1 MEALVARPS
10 ASRIACLV
18 TMLLGVVV
26 AASPVSAQDGC
37 EFGEEGND
45 VLRQVTMT
53 GGEAIF
59 YVTRPHLV
67 CEGGIQIWADSAE
80 AFTATNLAHLIGSVR
95 YEDPTRTLVADE
107 ARYFSQVGRLQ
118 AQGGMRV
125 VDRDEGST
133 IENGALVYLRRTDFR
148 DVESMTVTMLDD
160 ESRPRATL
168 SDAGDAAAPGEE
180 RVYVVVG
187 DRIESRG
194 ADLLRSTGAVE
205 LLFDSVVAYA
215 DTLEYEETVDRVD
228 LRGNAVVDAPEYD
241 LRGARI
247 ELTSPEAGR
256 RDVRATRDAQLTGE
270 DFSLTAERIF
280 LFARDDRM
288 ERLVALPA
296 ATDSASAAAGRPA
309 VEPVPSGPTPM
320 AATGQR
326 PVAVAQSFEIT
337 ADSLEILAP
346 EERLERVFA
355 AGRARSVSTG
365 RDSLTVESLPDVART
380 DWLEGDTIVV
390 TFVPRARAV
399 MAAAADS
406 VAGAAPVSTPDPEL
420 VADSVGGGAL
430 EAGDTADAGVDVD
443 RIVAIASARS
453 LYRLPPSDRSAV
465 AGVDPPAVH
474 YVVGDRI
481 TIVMRD
487 GEVERMEVVGST
499 TGVHL
504 EPIRPTGGGR

>member
-1 MEALVARPS
+1 MARRNGLAVARLLP
-10 ASRIACLV
+10 V
-18 TMLLGVVV
+18 LLGVVV
-26 AASPVSAQDGC
+26 AASPASAQDGC

-80 AFTATNLAHLIGSVR
+80 AFTSTNLAHLIGSVR
-95 YEDPTRTLVADE
+95 YEDPNRTLVADE

-118 AQGGMRV
+118 AQGGMRI

-133 IENGALVYLRRTDFR
+133 IENGALVYLRQTDFR
-148 DVESMTVTMLDD
+148 DEETMTVTALDD

-168 SDAGDAAAPGEE
+168 SDASDAQPSGEE

-194 ADLLRSTGAVE
+194 EDFLRSTGSVD
-205 LLFDSVVAYA
+205 LLFDSVVAHA
-215 DTLEYEETVDRVD
+215 DTLEYEESIDRVD
-228 LRGNAVVDAPEYD
+228 LRGNAVVNAPEYD
-241 LRGARI
+241 LSGARV
-247 ELTSPEAGR
+247 ELTSPEPGR
-256 RDVRATRDAQLTGE
+256 RDVRALGEAELTGE
-270 DFSLTAERIF
+270 DFVLTAERIF
-280 LFARDDRM
+280 LFASDDRM

-296 ATDSASAAAGRPA
+296 AIDTASKGAMGRPA
-309 VEPVPSGPTPM
+309 AAPGAALPAPTAM
-320 AATGQR
+320 TGQR

-365 RDSLTVESLPDVART
+365 RDSLTVESLPDVARS

-390 TFVPRARAV
+390 TFVPKV
-399 MAAAADS
+399 ETVVAAASDTVS
-406 VAGAAPVSTPDPEL
+406 AGAPS
-420 VADSVGGGAL
+420 
-430 EAGDTADAGVDVD
+430 GVDVD

-453 LYRLPPSDRSAV
+453 LYRLPSSDPTAV

-481 TIVMRD
+481 TIVMHD
-487 GEVERMEVVGST
+487 GDVDRMKVVGST

-504 EPIRPTGGGR
+504 EPIRPGGGGR

>member
-1 MEALVARPS
+1 MARPS
-10 ASRIACLV
+10 ASRFARFV
-18 TMLLGVVV
+18 TTLLGVVV
-26 AASPVSAQDGC
+26 AASPASAQDGC
-37 EFGEEGND
+37 EFGEDGND

-95 YEDPTRTLVADE
+95 YEDPSRTLVADE

-148 DVESMTVTMLDD
+148 DEESMTVTLLAD

-168 SDAGDAAAPGEE
+168 SDAAEDEREPGGE

-194 ADLLRSTGAVE
+194 EDFLRSTGAVE
-205 LLFDSVVAYA
+205 LLFDSVVAHA

-256 RDVRATRDAQLTGE
+256 RDVRAIRDAQLTGE

-296 ATDSASAAAGRPA
+296 ATDSASGGAAEADRPA
-309 VEPVPSGPTPM
+309 VEPVPSGPTPT

-390 TFVPRARAV
+390 TFVPRDRAV
-399 MAAAADS
+399 MAAATDS
-406 VAGAAPVSTPDPEL
+406 VPEAADP
-420 VADSVGGGAL
+420 VADSVVAGAL
-430 EAGDTADAGVDVD
+430 AVGDTLDTARPGVDVD

-453 LYRLPPSDRSAV
+453 LYRLPPSDPSAV
-465 AGVDPPAVH
+465 AGVDPPAIH

-504 EPIRPTGGGR
+504 EPLRPTGGGR

>member
-1 MEALVARPS
+1 MARRSGPTVA
-10 ASRIACLV
+10 CVV
-18 TMLLGVVV
+18 TALLGV
-26 AASPVSAQDGC
+26 AATPSPGSAQDGC
-37 EFGEEGND
+37 EFGEDGND

-53 GGEAIF
+53 GGEAVF

-80 AFTATNLAHLIGSVR
+80 AFTSTNLAHLIGSVR

-107 ARYFSQVGRLQ
+107 ARYFSRVGRLQ
-118 AQGGMRV
+118 AQGEMKIE
-125 VDRDEGST
+125 DRDEGST
-133 IENGALVYLRRTDFR
+133 IENGALVYLRRTEFR
-148 DVESMTVTMLDD
+148 DEESMTVTALED

-168 SDAGDAAAPGEE
+168 SDASDARTSGEE

-194 ADLLRSTGAVE
+194 EDFLRSTGAVE
-205 LLFDSVVAYA
+205 LLFDSVVAHA
-215 DTLEYEETVDRVD
+215 DTLEYEETVDRLD

-247 ELTSPEAGR
+247 ELTSPEPGR
-256 RDVRATRDAQLTGE
+256 RDVRAVRDAELTGE
-270 DFSLTAERIF
+270 DFVLTAERIF

-296 ATDSASAAAGRPA
+296 ARDTTAVSPADRPGAAPPSAAAPR
-309 VEPVPSGPTPM
+309 
-320 AATGQR
+320 R

-355 AGRARSVSTG
+355 AGRARSVSTS
-365 RDSLTVESLPDVART
+365 RDSLTVEALPEIART

-390 TFVPRARAV
+390 TFVPKAPTV
-399 MAAAADS
+399 MAAATDS
-406 VAGAAPVSTPDPEL
+406 VPQPAPVSPPAP
-420 VADSVGGGAL
+420 VADSIAGGAL
-430 EAGDTADAGVDVD
+430 AAADTADAGVRAGVEVD
-443 RIVAIASARS
+443 RIVATVSARS
-453 LYRLPPSDRSAV
+453 LYRLPPSDRTAV

-487 GEVERMEVVGST
+487 GEVDRMEVVGST

-504 EPIRPTGGGR
+504 EPLRPGGGR

>member
-1 MEALVARPS
+1 MARRKCLTVAGVLT
-10 ASRIACLV
+10 A
-18 TMLLGVVV
+18 LLGVVAV
-26 AASPVSAQDGC
+26 ASPGSAQEGC

-53 GGEAIF
+53 GGDAIF

-118 AQGGMRV
+118 AQGGMRI

-133 IENGALVYLRRTDFR
+133 IENGALVYLRRTEFR
-148 DVESMTVTMLDD
+148 DEETMTVTALDG

-168 SDAGDAAAPGEE
+168 SDTSDAQAPGEE

-194 ADLLRSTGAVE
+194 EDFLRSTGTVD
-205 LLFDSVVAYA
+205 LLFDSVVAHA
-215 DTLEYEETVDRVD
+215 DTLEYEESVDRVD

-241 LRGARI
+241 LSGARI
-247 ELTSPEAGR
+247 ELTSPEPGR
-256 RDVRATRDAQLTGE
+256 RDVRALGQAELTGE
-270 DFSLTAERIF
+270 DFVLTAERIF
-280 LFARDDRM
+280 LFASDDRM

-296 ATDSASAAAGRPA
+296 ATDSASAAVADRPA
-309 VEPVPSGPTPM
+309 AGPRPALPT

-365 RDSLTVESLPDVART
+365 RDSLTVESLPDVARS

-390 TFVPRARAV
+390 TFVPRAGTA
-399 MAAAADS
+399 MAAMTDS
-406 VAGAAPVSTPDPEL
+406 VPEAAPVSTPD
-420 VADSVGGGAL
+420 SL
-430 EAGDTADAGVDVD
+430 EVDTPPGADASSAGGRSGVDVD

-453 LYRLPPSDRSAV
+453 LYRLPASDPAAV
-465 AGVDPPAVH
+465 AGVDPPALH

-481 TIVMRD
+481 TIVMSAGNVD
-487 GEVERMEVVGST
+487 RMEVVGST

-504 EPIRPTGGGR
+504 EPLRPGGGGR

>member
-1 MEALVARPS
+1 MARRNGLTVARLFS
-10 ASRIACLV
+10 A
-18 TMLLGVVV
+18 LLGVVVV
-26 AASPVSAQDGC
+26 AASPASAQDGC

-95 YEDPTRTLVADE
+95 YEDPNRTLVADE

-118 AQGGMRV
+118 AQGGMRI

-133 IENGALVYLRRTDFR
+133 IENGALVYLRQTDFR
-148 DVESMTVTMLDD
+148 DEETMTVTALDD

-168 SDAGDAAAPGEE
+168 SDASDAPASGGE

-194 ADLLRSTGAVE
+194 EDFLRSTGSVD
-205 LLFDSVVAYA
+205 LLFDSIVAHA
-215 DTLEYEETVDRVD
+215 DTLEYEESVDRVD

-241 LRGARI
+241 LSGARI
-247 ELTSPEAGR
+247 ELTSPEPGR
-256 RDVRATRDAQLTGE
+256 RDVRALGEAELTGE
-270 DFSLTAERIF
+270 DFVLTAERIF
-280 LFARDDRM
+280 LFANDDRM

-296 ATDSASAAAGRPA
+296 ARDTASAGVTGRPA
-309 VEPVPSGPTPM
+309 AAPGAAPPSPT
-320 AATGQR
+320 AATGRR

-365 RDSLTVESLPDVART
+365 RDSLTVESLPDVARS

-390 TFVPRARAV
+390 TFVPKVETVVAAPTDTP
-399 MAAAADS
+399 AAA
-406 VAGAAPVSTPDPEL
+406 TP
-420 VADSVGGGAL
+420 S
-430 EAGDTADAGVDVD
+430 GVDVD

-453 LYRLPPSDRSAV
+453 LYRLPSSDPTAV

-487 GEVERMEVVGST
+487 GDVDRMEVVGST
-499 TGVHL
+499 TGVHI
-504 EPIRPTGGGR
+504 EPLRPGGGGR

>member
-1 MEALVARPS
+1 MARRRRLTVVRVLT
-10 ASRIACLV
+10 A
-18 TMLLGVVV
+18 LLGVVAV
-26 AASPVSAQDGC
+26 ASPGSAQDGC
-37 EFGEEGND
+37 EFGEDGND

-53 GGEAIF
+53 GGEAIV

-118 AQGGMRV
+118 AEGAMRI

-133 IENGALVYLRRTDFR
+133 IENGALVYLRQTEFR
-148 DVESMTVTMLDD
+148 DQETMTVTALDD

-168 SDAGDAAAPGEE
+168 SDASDAQAPGEE

-194 ADLLRSTGAVE
+194 EDFLRSTGAVD
-205 LLFDSVVAYA
+205 LLFDSVVAHA
-215 DTLEYEETVDRVD
+215 DTLEYEESVDRVD

-241 LRGARI
+241 LSGARI
-247 ELTSPEAGR
+247 ELTSPEPGR
-256 RDVRATRDAQLTGE
+256 RDVRALGEAELTGE
-270 DFSLTAERIF
+270 DFVLTAERIF
-280 LFARDDRM
+280 LFASDDRM

-296 ATDSASAAAGRPA
+296 ATDSASAAAAGRPA
-309 VEPVPSGPTPM
+309 AEPGSALPAPT
-320 AATGQR
+320 AATGRR

-390 TFVPRARAV
+390 TFVPRAGTAT
-399 MAAAADS
+399 MAAVTDS
-406 VAGAAPVSTPDPEL
+406 VPEAAPVSTPDSLEVDPL
-420 VADSVGGGAL
+420 AGA
-430 EAGDTADAGVDVD
+430 DTASAGARSGVDVD

-453 LYRLPPSDRSAV
+453 LYRLPSSDPAAV

-481 TIVMRD
+481 TIVMSAGNVD
-487 GEVERMEVVGST
+487 RMEVVGST
-499 TGVHL
+499 TGVHI
-504 EPIRPTGGGR
+504 EPLRPGGGGR